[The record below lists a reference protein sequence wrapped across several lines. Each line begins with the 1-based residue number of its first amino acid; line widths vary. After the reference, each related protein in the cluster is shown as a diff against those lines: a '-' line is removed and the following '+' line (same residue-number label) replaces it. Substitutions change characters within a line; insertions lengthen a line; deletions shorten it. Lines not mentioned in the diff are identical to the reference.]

1 MNSDKRKQILPKINL
16 ILSGIALILAIFA
29 LCFQFSTSINSY
41 SPNNIFDLVKNSVVE
56 IKADSET
63 YGSAY
68 GSAVCID
75 GNHLI
80 TNAHILIYKDQERT
94 EPYEYVSFRSYNSN
108 EYYPV
113 SIINYDIDKDLCLLK
128 FDGNFENLNPISVR
142 SHPEIKA
149 GEKIYAVGNALNH
162 GIGITEGIVS
172 IPYINIDIN
181 YNQMM
186 VIQCDIVI
194 TSGSSG
200 GALLDEKG
208 QLIGLTTFR
217 VKDQNGYIVYGVGF
231 AIPTI
236 TIESF
241 LTK

>member
-1 MNSDKRKQILPKINL
+1 MNSDKRNQTLPKINL

-41 SPNNIFDLVKNSVVE
+41 SPNNIKNSVVE

-75 GNHLI
+75 ENHLI
-80 TNAHILIYKDQERT
+80 TNAQILIYEDQERT
-94 EPYEYVSFRSYNSN
+94 EPYESVSFRPYNSN

-128 FDGNFENLNPISVR
+128 FDGNYENLNPISVR

-149 GEKIYAVGNALNH
+149 GGKGLC
-162 GIGITEGIVS
+162 S
-172 IPYINIDIN
+172 R
-181 YNQMM
+181 
-186 VIQCDIVI
+186 QC
-194 TSGSSG
+194 S
-200 GALLDEKG
+200 
-208 QLIGLTTFR
+208 
-217 VKDQNGYIVYGVGF
+217 
-231 AIPTI
+231 
-236 TIESF
+236 ESWYRNNRRNC
-241 LTK
+241 

>member
-1 MNSDKRKQILPKINL
+1 MNSDKRNLILPKINL
-16 ILSGIALILAIFA
+16 ILSGIALIFAIVA
-29 LCFQFSTSINSY
+29 LCFQFSTNINS
-41 SPNNIFDLVKNSVVE
+41 SSVNNIFNLVKDSVVE
-56 IKADSET
+56 IKAYSET
-63 YGSAY
+63 YGNTY

-75 GNHLI
+75 ENHLI
-80 TNAHILIYKDQERT
+80 TNAHVLIYEDQEKT
-94 EPYEYVSFRSYNSN
+94 EPYEYVSFRTYNSDK
-108 EYYPV
+108 YYPV

-128 FDGNFENLNPISVR
+128 FEGNNENLNPITIR
-142 SHPEIKA
+142 SYPEIKA

-181 YNQMM
+181 DNQMM

-200 GALLDEKG
+200 GALLDENG

-231 AIPTI
+231 AIPTLV
-236 TIESF
+236 IESF
-241 LTK
+241 LAK